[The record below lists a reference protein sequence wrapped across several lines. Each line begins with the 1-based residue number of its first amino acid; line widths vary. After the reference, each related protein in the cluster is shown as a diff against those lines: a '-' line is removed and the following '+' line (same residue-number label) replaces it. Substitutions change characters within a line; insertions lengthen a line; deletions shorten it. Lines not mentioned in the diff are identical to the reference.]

1 MLKLTS
7 NDSRRLQTGNQAS
20 IRHQKSNPATPSTT
34 VPLSRPPLLKY
45 TPIGLLKCL
54 SLEKNPPQGKIINRR
69 VDAPGCSTVPRI
81 SRPLAI
87 LEVRDETT
95 ALPKQALER

>member
-54 SLEKNPPQGKIINRR
+54 SLEKKNPTGENHQLPCRR
-69 VDAPGCSTVPRI
+69 SGMFDRTPYI
-81 SRPLAI
+81 
-87 LEVRDETT
+87 
-95 ALPKQALER
+95 